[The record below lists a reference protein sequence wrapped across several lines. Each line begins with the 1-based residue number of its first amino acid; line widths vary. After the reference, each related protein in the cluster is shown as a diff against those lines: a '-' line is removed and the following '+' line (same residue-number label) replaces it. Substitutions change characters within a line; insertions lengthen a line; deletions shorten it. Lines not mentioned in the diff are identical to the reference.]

1 MKIKEITLK
10 SSEELRVL
18 ESAVNFLNMRLF
30 DNALSKIKITI
41 QADTGTKNLSY
52 GWASNGR
59 WRKGEDKAHELNITA
74 NSIKRPFS
82 EIWITLVHELIH
94 IYAFCQGDEQG
105 ATSRQGRYHGKE
117 FKRLCDKFYLITEKE
132 KTIGYI
138 TPHQKMMK
146 EQKALYTE
154 FKKNCKADF
163 SRLFKYER
171 PLEEK
176 IEKPKK
182 PSKNSK
188 YVCNECG
195 IEFTA
200 LKGLK
205 LICALCGEV
214 IEEIPKD

>member
-1 MKIKEITLK
+1 MKIKDITLK
-10 SSEELRVL
+10 SSEEIRVL
-18 ESAVNFLNMRLF
+18 EQAVNFLNKRLF
-30 DNALSKIKITI
+30 DSALSKIKITI

-154 FKKNCKADF
+154 FRKICKADF

-171 PLEEK
+171 PLEMVEERTPRVSRTSTYFCK
-176 IEKPKK
+176 CCDIK
-182 PSKNSK
+182 
-188 YVCNECG
+188 
-195 IEFTA
+195 FTA
-200 LKGLK
+200 MKDLK
-205 LICALCGEV
+205 LICALCNKEF
-214 IEEIPKD
+214 EEIQKK

>member
-1 MKIKEITLK
+1 MKIKDITLK
-10 SSEELRVL
+10 SSEEMRVL

-117 FKRLCDKFYLITEKE
+117 FKRLCDKFFLITEKE

-188 YVCNECG
+188 YICSCCG
-195 IEFTA
+195 TEFTA
-200 LKGLK
+200 IKGLK
-205 LICALCGEV
+205 LICALCDEAF
-214 IEEIPKD
+214 EEIPKD

>member
-18 ESAVNFLNMRLF
+18 ESAVNFLNKRLF

-182 PSKNSK
+182 PNPNSK
-188 YVCNECG
+188 YVCHECG

-200 LKGLK
+200 KKDLK
-205 LICALCGEV
+205 LICALCGEAF
-214 IEEIPKD
+214 EEIPKN